1 MCEFTQTGGKKDE
14 EKRDFKTGIP
24 EGQRGGRRIAGS
36 TGFVERV
43 WRNGGETAGSD
54 ADGQAGIHI
63 GKLAGPVAA
72 DTGRR
77 H

>member
-36 TGFVERV
+36 AGFVERV
-43 WRNGGETAGSD
+43 WGIGRETAGSD
-54 ADGQAGIHI
+54 ADGQAGSHI
-63 GKLAGPVAA
+63 RKLAGSAAA
-72 DTGRR
+72 DSGWRY
-77 H
+77 